1 MESFSLIFAGIL
13 LLGGFIIFL
22 IVFRFFN
29 FWLRARLAN
38 APIGLFKM
46 FGMSLR
52 KAEPS
57 MVVSK
62 RLWPT
67 WGRPASRTRYRCVA
81 SADFSVAHL

>member
-1 MESFSLIFAGIL
+1 MESIPLIVAGVLI
-13 LLGGFIIFL
+13 LGGFILFL

-52 KAEPS
+52 KVP
-57 MVVSK
+57 VGLIVD
-62 RLWPT
+62 
-67 WGRPASRTRYRCVA
+67 SRITGVKVGLAIVA
-81 SADFSVAHL
+81 